1 MTRLRHV
8 ILICCLLLVSCAVL
22 SADPP
27 ALRFSLPPILGS
39 LPIAFADAWGVFAEH
54 GLALR
59 VIGLSD
65 NQTRNLAL
73 MAGDIDGMVCDVPT
87 AILLA
92 ASGTD
97 IVITSTSYVPEQ
109 TGSLA
114 VLSQSYFNIPTLAD
128 LMSKTAFGNT
138 LKSIAITAKSDVEYH
153 IDTLLRREGY
163 NVVPDRDYSYWYD
176 MLQVA
181 TFLSFGSVYA
191 AVLPEPYVTYIKNFP
206 PLKAGTQL
214 TFLSEFEG
222 IDLLPSVI
230 VFRRSVVEGRPDAVA
245 AFYGAIQE
253 TIDRLGRMERQ
264 ELIETGIQEALVL
277 FFPGST
283 RDTVPDG
290 ILDNFVI
297 PTFRS
302 PGELPRAQYDN
313 VVAWALA
320 KRYISRT
327 PEYDRVTTD
336 RFLR

>member
-1 MTRLRHV
+1 MTRFRYV
-8 ILICCLLLVSCAVL
+8 IPICCLLFFSTAGV
-22 SADPP
+22 SADSP

-39 LPIAFADAWGVFAEH
+39 LPVAFADAWGIFAER
-54 GLALR
+54 GVTLR

-73 MAGDIDGMVCDVPT
+73 MAGEIDGMVCDVPT

-97 IVITSTSYVPEQ
+97 ILITSTAYDPEQ
-109 TGSLA
+109 SGSLA
-114 VLSQSYFNIPTLAD
+114 VLSQSYFQIATLAD
-128 LMSKTAFGNT
+128 LMSRTAPGNT
-138 LKSIAITAKSDVEYH
+138 LKSIAITARSDIEYH
-153 IDTLLRREGY
+153 IDALLRREGY
-163 NVVPDRDYSYWYD
+163 TVVPDRDYSYWYD

-206 PLKAGTQL
+206 PLKAGTRL

-230 VFRRSVVEGRPDAVA
+230 VFRRDAVEGRPEAVD
-245 AFYGAIQE
+245 AFYEALRE
-253 TIDRLGRMERQ
+253 TIDRLGRMDRD
-264 ELIETGIQEALVL
+264 ELIETGIQEALEL

-297 PTFRS
+297 PAFAP
-302 PGELPRAQYDN
+302 PGELPRAQYED
-313 VVAWALA
+313 VVSWALA
-320 KRYISRT
+320 KRYIWRA
-327 PEYDRVTTD
+327 PDYERVTTD